1 MMAAAQQYETITM
14 PDSGIGSFI
23 ASNMDE
29 FDDNVLMFGR
39 ESGINSMKAVA
50 DRMAAQG
57 RNGDNYIIH
66 ASEKEVMVP
75 REVAE
80 NNPELMERVNQ
91 AISAEGADPAA
102 YVVGSELNSI
112 NPYTGQREFFLK
124 KLVKKVKNVLKKAA
138 KVILPVAINYFL
150 PGIGTIASAAIGAGI
165 GGLVQG
171 ENFGDALKSAA
182 LGGIT
187 AGVASGISSYS
198 SGGTFMEGV
207 KGGLPANYSGS
218 GLKGALPSGTDFDF
232 RGTKAPGF
240 FEPMK
245 TGFAGT
251 QKYADMV
258 RDSAAAAAAASSF
271 DEAARVEQLVNSGLT
286 PSTAAEIAKK
296 EAVAGI
302 TAAGKSSALGT
313 AVKYG
318 LPTLLAAGAGGA
330 FDPIP
335 AEEIDLS
342 GYGID
347 VADTSET
354 RLAED
359 PGKYSTGVPT
369 RSPGYISPS
378 NAIYSGQ
385 PLTTA
390 AYLPNQGSYNP
401 IVPSNTYA
409 ALTDQNAGTMVPSG
423 GGSSTYVPPSPVNIP
438 GYDPTVTGMRPA
450 PLYGVDQFGNPVYS
464 PYADPIMPAQYASAA
479 PITPVN
485 AARGG
490 AMDFPRRTGQI
501 EGPGTETS
509 DDIPAMLSDGEF
521 VMTAQAVR
529 NAGQG
534 DRQKGFRKMYDIMR
548 AYEGGAVA

>member
-1 MMAAAQQYETITM
+1 MAAAQQYETITM

-39 ESGINSMKAVA
+39 ESGLNSMKSVA

-66 ASEKEVMVP
+66 ASEKEVMIP

-80 NNPELMERVNQ
+80 NNPELMARVNQ

-124 KLVKKVKNVLKKAA
+124 KLVSKVKNVLKKAA
-138 KVILPVAINYFL
+138 KIILPVAINYFL
-150 PGIGTIASAAIGAGI
+150 PGLGTIASAAIGAGI

-187 AGVASGISSYS
+187 AGVASGISSKF

-207 KGGLPANYSGS
+207 KGGLPASYSGA
-218 GLKGALPSGTDFDF
+218 GLKGALPSSGDFAL
-232 RGTKAPGF
+232 RGSEAPGF

-245 TGFAGT
+245 TGYAGT
-251 QKYADMV
+251 TGYAEMV
-258 RDSAAAAAAASSF
+258 AENAAASASRF
-271 DEAARVEQLVNSGLT
+271 DEAARVQELVNSGIT

-318 LPTLLAAGAGGA
+318 LPTLLAAGASGA

-359 PGKYSTGVPT
+359 PGSYSVGVPT
-369 RSPGYISPS
+369 RRPGYISPS

-390 AYLPNQGSYNP
+390 SYLPSQGSYNP
-401 IVPSNTYA
+401 IVPSSTYA

-423 GGSSTYVPPSPVNIP
+423 GGSSTYVPPAPVNIP

-464 PYADPIMPAQYASAA
+464 PYGDPILPAQYASAA

-534 DRQKGFRKMYDIMR
+534 NRQKGFQKMYDIMR

>member
-14 PDSGIGSFI
+14 PDAGIGSFI
-23 ASNMDE
+23 TSNMDE

-39 ESGINSMKAVA
+39 ESGINSMKSVA

-80 NNPELMERVNQ
+80 NNPELMARVNQ

-124 KLVKKVKNVLKKAA
+124 KLIKKVKNVLKKAA
-138 KVILPVAINYFL
+138 KIILPVALNYFL
-150 PGIGTIASAAIGAGI
+150 PGLGTIASATIGAGI

-171 ENFGDALKSAA
+171 ESFGDALKSAA

-187 AGVASGISSYS
+187 AGVASGL
-198 SGGTFMEGV
+198 SGPGSFMDNV
-207 KGGLPANYSGS
+207 KSGLPASYSGS
-218 GLKGALPSGTDFDF
+218 GLKGALPSKSDLTTF
-232 RGTKAPGF
+232 RGPESPGF
-240 FEPMK
+240 FEPFE
-245 TGFAGT
+245 TGYQG
-251 QKYADMV
+251 
-258 RDSAAAAAAASSF
+258 
-271 DEAARVEQLVNSGLT
+271 E
-286 PSTAAEIAKK
+286 P
-296 EAVAGI
+296 AVAQ
-302 TAAGKSSALGT
+302 TSSALTIQDLNPAQLEHATNLKALNPNLTGNALAEAAAKAVPT
-313 AVKYG
+313 AVKSSGLKTALKYG
-318 LPTLLAAGAGGA
+318 LPTLLAAGASGA
-330 FDPIP
+330 LDPIP
-335 AEEIDLS
+335 GEEIDLS

-347 VADTSET
+347 VTDTSET
-354 RLAED
+354 RLADD

-369 RSPGYISPS
+369 RRPEYISPS

-390 AYLPNQGSYNP
+390 SYLPSQGSYNP

-409 ALTDQNAGTMVPSG
+409 ALTNQNAGTMVPSG

-438 GYDPTVTGMRPA
+438 GYDSRVTGMRPA
-450 PLYGVDQFGNPVYS
+450 PLYGVDEFGNPVYS

-534 DRQKGFRKMYDIMR
+534 NRQKGFQKMYDIMR

>member
-14 PDSGIGSFI
+14 PDAGIGSFLT
-23 ASNMDE
+23 SNMDE
-29 FDDNVLMFGR
+29 LDDNVLMFGR
-39 ESGINSMKAVA
+39 EAGINSMKAVA
-50 DRMAAQG
+50 DRMASQG
-57 RNGDNYIIH
+57 RNGDNYVVH
-66 ASEKEVMVP
+66 ASEREVMVP

-80 NNPELMERVNQ
+80 NNPELMGQINQ

-112 NPYTGQREFFLK
+112 NPYTGQREFFLS
-124 KLVKKVKNVLKKAA
+124 KLIKKVKNVLKKAA
-138 KVILPVAINYFL
+138 KIILPVAINFFV
-150 PGIGTIASAAIGAGI
+150 PGLGTIASAAIGAGI

-187 AGVASGISSYS
+187 AGVASGLANKFSG

-207 KGGLPANYSGS
+207 KGGLPASYTGS
-218 GLKGALPSGTDFDF
+218 GLKGALPSSTDFAF
-232 RGTKAPGF
+232 RGEGDPGF
-240 FEPMK
+240 FEPTK

-251 QKYADMV
+251 KNYADMV
-258 RDSAAAAAAASSF
+258 AGNAASSAAASSF
-271 DEAARVEQLVNSGLT
+271 NEAGRVDELVKKGINPT
-286 PSTAAEIAKK
+286 TAAEIAKK
-296 EAVAGI
+296 EAVASV
-302 TAAGKSSALGT
+302 TSAGKSSFLKSA
-313 AVKYG
+313 AKYG
-318 LPTLLAAGAGGA
+318 LPSLLAAGAAGA

-335 AEEIDLS
+335 GEEIDLS

-347 VADTSET
+347 VTDTAET
-354 RLAED
+354 RLAENGD
-359 PGKYSTGVPT
+359 KYRTGVPT

-378 NAIYSGQ
+378 QAIYSGQ
-385 PLTTA
+385 PLTNA
-390 AYLPNQGSYNP
+390 SYAGNQGTYNP

-409 ALTDQNAGTMVPSG
+409 ALTNQNAGTMVPSG

-438 GYDPTVTGMRPA
+438 GYDPNVTGMRPA
-450 PLYGVDQFGNPVYS
+450 QMYGVDQFGNPIYS
-464 PYADPIMPAQYASAA
+464 PYAVEAPIVPAQYAA
-479 PITPVN
+479 N
-485 AARGG
+485 GG
-490 AMDFPRRTGQI
+490 PMSSQDFPRRTGQI
-501 EGPGTETS
+501 QGPGTGTS

-534 DRQKGFRKMYDIMR
+534 NRQKGVQKMYDIMR

>member
-1 MMAAAQQYETITM
+1 MAAAQQYETITM

-39 ESGINSMKAVA
+39 ESGINSMKSVA

-124 KLVKKVKNVLKKAA
+124 KLVRKVKNVLKKAA
-138 KVILPVAINYFL
+138 KIILPVAINYFL
-150 PGIGTIASAAIGAGI
+150 PGLGTIASAAIGAGI

-187 AGVASGISSYS
+187 AGVASGISSKF

-207 KGGLPANYSGS
+207 KGGLPASYSGA
-218 GLKGALPSGTDFDF
+218 GLKGALPSSGDFAL
-232 RGTKAPGF
+232 RGSEAPGF

-245 TGFAGT
+245 TGYAGT
-251 QKYADMV
+251 EGYAQNLSAAQEAADMNKY
-258 RDSAAAAAAASSF
+258 
-271 DEAARVEQLVNSGLT
+271 QL
-286 PSTAAEIAKK
+286 AKAEIDKAK
-296 EAVAGI
+296 AAGI
-302 TAAGKSSALGT
+302 TLTPEQALTQVSANVGKSSALGT

-318 LPTLLAAGAGGA
+318 LPTLLAAGASGA

-335 AEEIDLS
+335 GEEIDLS

-347 VADTSET
+347 VTDTSET

-359 PGKYSTGVPT
+359 TGKYSVGVPT
-369 RSPGYISPS
+369 RRPEYISPS

-390 AYLPNQGSYNP
+390 SYLPSQGSYNP
-401 IVPSNTYA
+401 IVPSSTYA

-423 GGSSTYVPPSPVNIP
+423 GGSSTYVPPAPVNIP

-450 PLYGVDQFGNPVYS
+450 PLYGVDRFGNPVYS
-464 PYADPIMPAQYASAA
+464 PYGDPIMPAQYASAA

-534 DRQKGFRKMYDIMR
+534 NRQKGFQKMYDIMR

>member
-1 MMAAAQQYETITM
+1 MLKICPFRTRGY
-14 PDSGIGSFI
+14 D
-23 ASNMDE
+23 
-29 FDDNVLMFGR
+29 
-39 ESGINSMKAVA
+39 
-50 DRMAAQG
+50 
-57 RNGDNYIIH
+57 
-66 ASEKEVMVP
+66 
-75 REVAE
+75 
-80 NNPELMERVNQ
+80 
-91 AISAEGADPAA
+91 
-102 YVVGSELNSI
+102 LNK
-112 NPYTGQREFFLK
+112 YQL
-124 KLVKKVKNVLKKAA
+124 A
-138 KVILPVAINYFL
+138 K
-150 PGIGTIASAAIGAGI
+150 
-165 GGLVQG
+165 
-171 ENFGDALKSAA
+171 
-182 LGGIT
+182 
-187 AGVASGISSYS
+187 
-198 SGGTFMEGV
+198 
-207 KGGLPANYSGS
+207 
-218 GLKGALPSGTDFDF
+218 
-232 RGTKAPGF
+232 
-240 FEPMK
+240 
-245 TGFAGT
+245 
-251 QKYADMV
+251 
-258 RDSAAAAAAASSF
+258 
-271 DEAARVEQLVNSGLT
+271 
-286 PSTAAEIAKK
+286 AEIDKAK
-296 EAVAGI
+296 AAGI
-302 TAAGKSSALGT
+302 TLTPEQALTQVSSNVGKSSALGT

-318 LPTLLAAGAGGA
+318 LPTLLAAGASGA

-369 RSPGYISPS
+369 RRPEYISPS

-409 ALTDQNAGTMVPSG
+409 ALTNQNAGTMVPSG

>member
-39 ESGINSMKAVA
+39 ESGINSMKSVA
-50 DRMAAQG
+50 DRMAARG

-80 NNPELMERVNQ
+80 KNPELMARVNQ

-124 KLVKKVKNVLKKAA
+124 KLVSKVKNVLKKAA
-138 KVILPVAINYFL
+138 KIILPVAINYFL
-150 PGIGTIASAAIGAGI
+150 PGLGTIASAAIGAGI

-187 AGVASGISSYS
+187 AGVASGISSKF

-207 KGGLPANYSGS
+207 KGGLPASYSGA
-218 GLKGALPSGTDFDF
+218 GLKGALPSSGDFAL
-232 RGTKAPGF
+232 RGSEAPGF

-245 TGFAGT
+245 TGYAGT
-251 QKYADMV
+251 EGYAQGLSAAQEAADMNKY
-258 RDSAAAAAAASSF
+258 
-271 DEAARVEQLVNSGLT
+271 QL
-286 PSTAAEIAKK
+286 AKAEIEKAK
-296 EAVAGI
+296 AAGI
-302 TAAGKSSALGT
+302 TLTPEQALTQVSANVGKSSALGT

-318 LPTLLAAGAGGA
+318 LPTLLAAGASGA

-359 PGKYSTGVPT
+359 PGSYSVGVPT
-369 RSPGYISPS
+369 RRPGYISPS

-390 AYLPNQGSYNP
+390 SYLPSQGSYNP
-401 IVPSNTYA
+401 IVPSSTYA

-423 GGSSTYVPPSPVNIP
+423 GGSSTYVPPAPVNIP

-464 PYADPIMPAQYASAA
+464 PYGDPILPAQYASAA

-534 DRQKGFRKMYDIMR
+534 NRQKGFQKMYDIMR

>member
-1 MMAAAQQYETITM
+1 MAAAQQYETITM
-14 PDSGIGSFI
+14 PDAGIGSFLT
-23 ASNMDE
+23 SNMDE
-29 FDDNVLMFGR
+29 LDDNVLMFGR

-150 PGIGTIASAAIGAGI
+150 PGLGTIASAAIGAGI

-187 AGVASGISSYS
+187 AGVASGISSKF

-207 KGGLPANYSGS
+207 KGGLPASYSGA
-218 GLKGALPSGTDFDF
+218 GLKGALPSSGDFAL
-232 RGTKAPGF
+232 RGPEAPGF

-245 TGFAGT
+245 TGYAGT
-251 QKYADMV
+251 DAYAQSL
-258 RDSAAAAAAASSF
+258 SAAQ
-271 DEAARVEQLVNSGLT
+271 EAAGMNKYQL
-286 PSTAAEIAKK
+286 AKAEIDKAK
-296 EAVAGI
+296 AAGI
-302 TAAGKSSALGT
+302 TLSPDQALTQVSANVGKSSALGT

-464 PYADPIMPAQYASAA
+464 PYADPIMPAQYASTA

>member
-1 MMAAAQQYETITM
+1 MMAAAQQYETVTM

-39 ESGINSMKAVA
+39 ESGINSMKSVA

-138 KVILPVAINYFL
+138 KIILPVAINYFL
-150 PGIGTIASAAIGAGI
+150 PGLGTIASAAIGAGI

-171 ENFGDALKSAA
+171 ENFGEALKSAA

-187 AGVASGISSYS
+187 AGVASGISSKF

-207 KGGLPANYSGS
+207 KGGLPASYSGA
-218 GLKGALPSGTDFDF
+218 GLKGALPSSGDFAL
-232 RGTKAPGF
+232 RGPEAPGF

-245 TGFAGT
+245 TGYAGT
-251 QKYADMV
+251 EGYAQNLSAAQEAADMNKY
-258 RDSAAAAAAASSF
+258 
-271 DEAARVEQLVNSGLT
+271 QL
-286 PSTAAEIAKK
+286 AKAEIDKAK
-296 EAVAGI
+296 AAGI
-302 TAAGKSSALGT
+302 TLTPEQALTQVSANVGKSSALGT

-318 LPTLLAAGAGGA
+318 LPTLLAAGASGA

-335 AEEIDLS
+335 GEEIDLS

-347 VADTSET
+347 VTDTSET
-354 RLAED
+354 RLADD
-359 PGKYSTGVPT
+359 PGSYSVGVPT

-390 AYLPNQGSYNP
+390 SYLPSQGSYNP
-401 IVPSNTYA
+401 IVPSSTYA

-423 GGSSTYVPPSPVNIP
+423 GGSSTYVPPAPVNIP

-534 DRQKGFRKMYDIMR
+534 NRQKGFQKMYDIMR

>member
-39 ESGINSMKAVA
+39 ESGINSMKSVA

-124 KLVKKVKNVLKKAA
+124 KLVRKVKNVLKKAA
-138 KVILPVAINYFL
+138 KIIVPVAINYFL
-150 PGIGTIASAAIGAGI
+150 PGLGTIASAAIGAGI

-187 AGVASGISSYS
+187 AGVASGISSKF

-207 KGGLPANYSGS
+207 KGGLPASYSGA
-218 GLKGALPSGTDFDF
+218 GLKGALPSSGDFAL
-232 RGTKAPGF
+232 RGSEAPGF

-245 TGFAGT
+245 TGYAGT
-251 QKYADMV
+251 DAYAQNVSAAQEVADMNKY
-258 RDSAAAAAAASSF
+258 
-271 DEAARVEQLVNSGLT
+271 QL
-286 PSTAAEIAKK
+286 AKAEIDKAK
-296 EAVAGI
+296 AAGI
-302 TAAGKSSALGT
+302 TLTPEQALTQVSANVGKSSALGT

-318 LPTLLAAGAGGA
+318 LPTLLAAGASGA

-335 AEEIDLS
+335 GEEIDLS

-347 VADTSET
+347 VTDTSET
-354 RLAED
+354 RLADD
-359 PGKYSTGVPT
+359 PGSYSVGVPT
-369 RSPGYISPS
+369 RRPEYISPS

-390 AYLPNQGSYNP
+390 SYLPSQGSYNA
-401 IVPSNTYA
+401 IVPSSTYA

-423 GGSSTYVPPSPVNIP
+423 GGSSTYVPPAPVNIP

-464 PYADPIMPAQYASAA
+464 PYGDPIMPAQYASAA

-534 DRQKGFRKMYDIMR
+534 NRQKGFQKMYDIMR

>member
-1 MMAAAQQYETITM
+1 MAAAQQYETITM

-39 ESGINSMKAVA
+39 ESGINSMKSVA

-138 KVILPVAINYFL
+138 KIILPVAINYFL
-150 PGIGTIASAAIGAGI
+150 PGLGTIASAAIGAGI

-207 KGGLPANYSGS
+207 KGGLPASYSGA
-218 GLKGALPSGTDFDF
+218 GLKGALPSSGDFAL
-232 RGTKAPGF
+232 RGPEAPGF

-245 TGFAGT
+245 TGYAGT
-251 QKYADMV
+251 EGYAQNLSAAQEAADMNKY
-258 RDSAAAAAAASSF
+258 
-271 DEAARVEQLVNSGLT
+271 QL
-286 PSTAAEIAKK
+286 AKAEIDKAK
-296 EAVAGI
+296 AAGI
-302 TAAGKSSALGT
+302 TLTPEQALTQVSANVGKSSALGT

-318 LPTLLAAGAGGA
+318 LPTLLAAGASGA

-335 AEEIDLS
+335 GEEIDLS
-342 GYGID
+342 GFGID
-347 VADTSET
+347 VTDTSET

-359 PGKYSTGVPT
+359 PGSYSVGVPT
-369 RSPGYISPS
+369 RRPEYISPS

-390 AYLPNQGSYNP
+390 SYLPSQGSYNP
-401 IVPSNTYA
+401 IVPSSTYA

-423 GGSSTYVPPSPVNIP
+423 GGSSTYVPPAPVNIP

-534 DRQKGFRKMYDIMR
+534 NRQKGFQKMYDIMR

>member
-1 MMAAAQQYETITM
+1 MAAAQQYETITM
-14 PDSGIGSFI
+14 PDAGIGSFI
-23 ASNMDE
+23 TSNMDE

-50 DRMAAQG
+50 DRMASQG

-80 NNPELMERVNQ
+80 NNPELMARVNQ

-138 KVILPVAINYFL
+138 KIILPVALNYFL
-150 PGIGTIASAAIGAGI
+150 PGLGTIASATIGAGI

-171 ENFGDALKSAA
+171 ESFGDALKSAA

-187 AGVASGISSYS
+187 AGVASGL
-198 SGGTFMEGV
+198 SGPGSFMDNV
-207 KGGLPANYSGS
+207 KSGLPASYRPGD
-218 GLKGALPSGTDFDF
+218 GLMGALPNKSDITTL
-232 RGTKAPGF
+232 RGPESPGF
-240 FEPMK
+240 FEPFE
-245 TGFAGT
+245 TGYQGQAATAAQSQSALTIQDLNPAQLEHATNLKALNPNLTGN
-251 QKYADMV
+251 ALAE
-258 RDSAAAAAAASSF
+258 AAAKA
-271 DEAARVEQLVNSGLT
+271 V
-286 PSTAAEIAKK
+286 PTA
-296 EAVAGI
+296 V
-302 TAAGKSSALGT
+302 KSSALGT

-318 LPTLLAAGAGGA
+318 LPTLLAAGASGA

-347 VADTSET
+347 VTDTSET
-354 RLAED
+354 RLAAD

-369 RSPGYISPS
+369 RRPGYVSPS

-390 AYLPNQGSYNP
+390 AYRPSQGSYNP

-409 ALTDQNAGTMVPSG
+409 ALTNQNAGTMVPSG

-450 PLYGVDQFGNPVYS
+450 PLYGVDEFGNPVYS

-534 DRQKGFRKMYDIMR
+534 NRQKGFQKMYDIMR

>member
-1 MMAAAQQYETITM
+1 MAAAQQYETITM
-14 PDSGIGSFI
+14 PDAGIGSFLT
-23 ASNMDE
+23 SNMDE
-29 FDDNVLMFGR
+29 LDDNVLMFGR

-66 ASEKEVMVP
+66 ASEKEIMVP

-80 NNPELMERVNQ
+80 NNPELMARVNQ

-124 KLVKKVKNVLKKAA
+124 KLISKVKNVLKKAA
-138 KVILPVAINYFL
+138 KIILPVAINYFL
-150 PGIGTIASAAIGAGI
+150 PGLGTIASATIGAGI

-171 ENFGDALKSAA
+171 ENLGDALKSAA

-187 AGVASGISSYS
+187 AGVASGISSKF

-207 KGGLPANYSGS
+207 KGGLPASYNGA
-218 GLKGALPSGTDFDF
+218 GLKGALPSSGDFAL
-232 RGTKAPGF
+232 RGPEAPGF

-251 QKYADMV
+251 RNYAKMV
-258 RDSAAAAAAASSF
+258 ADNAAAAAAASSF

-318 LPTLLAAGAGGA
+318 LPTLLAAGASGA

-369 RSPGYISPS
+369 RRPGYISPS

-390 AYLPNQGSYNP
+390 SYLPNQGSYNP
-401 IVPSNTYA
+401 IVPSSTYA
-409 ALTDQNAGTMVPSG
+409 ALTNQNAGTMVPSG
-423 GGSSTYVPPSPVNIP
+423 GGSSTYVPPAPVNIP

-464 PYADPIMPAQYASAA
+464 PYGDPIMPAQYASAA

-490 AMDFPRRTGQI
+490 AMNFPRRTGQI

>member
-39 ESGINSMKAVA
+39 ESGINSMKSVA

-124 KLVKKVKNVLKKAA
+124 KLVRKVKNVLKKAA
-138 KVILPVAINYFL
+138 KIILPVAINYFL
-150 PGIGTIASAAIGAGI
+150 PGLGTIASATIGAGI

-171 ENFGDALKSAA
+171 ESFGDALKSAA

-187 AGVASGISSYS
+187 AGVASGLASK
-198 SGGTFMEGV
+198 GTFMEGV
-207 KGGLPANYSGS
+207 KSGLPASYRPGS
-218 GLKGALPSGTDFDF
+218 GLMGALPNSGDFAL
-232 RGTKAPGF
+232 RGPEAPGF
-240 FEPMK
+240 FEPFK
-245 TGFAGT
+245 TGYQGQPATAGQSQSALT
-251 QKYADMV
+251 IQDLNPAQLEHATNLKALNPDLTGNALAEAAV
-258 RDSAAAAAAASSF
+258 KAVPAAA
-271 DEAARVEQLVNSGLT
+271 
-286 PSTAAEIAKK
+286 
-296 EAVAGI
+296 
-302 TAAGKSSALGT
+302 KSSALGT

-318 LPTLLAAGAGGA
+318 LPTLLAAGASGA

-335 AEEIDLS
+335 GEEIDLS

-347 VADTSET
+347 VTDTSET

-359 PGKYSTGVPT
+359 PGSYSVGVPT
-369 RSPGYISPS
+369 RRPEYISPS

-390 AYLPNQGSYNP
+390 SYLPSQGSYNP
-401 IVPSNTYA
+401 IVPSSTYA

-423 GGSSTYVPPSPVNIP
+423 GGSSTYVPPAPVNIP

-464 PYADPIMPAQYASAA
+464 PYGDPIMPAQYASAA

-534 DRQKGFRKMYDIMR
+534 NRQKGFQKMYDIMR

>member
-1 MMAAAQQYETITM
+1 MAAAQQYETITM

-150 PGIGTIASAAIGAGI
+150 PGLGTIASAAIGAGI

-207 KGGLPANYSGS
+207 KGGLPASYSGA
-218 GLKGALPSGTDFDF
+218 GLKGALPSSGDFAL
-232 RGTKAPGF
+232 RGPEAPGF

-245 TGFAGT
+245 TGYAGT
-251 QKYADMV
+251 DAYAQSL
-258 RDSAAAAAAASSF
+258 SAAQ
-271 DEAARVEQLVNSGLT
+271 EAAGMNKYQL
-286 PSTAAEIAKK
+286 AKAEIDKAK
-296 EAVAGI
+296 AAGI
-302 TAAGKSSALGT
+302 TLTPEQALTQVSSSVGNSSALGT

-464 PYADPIMPAQYASAA
+464 PYADPIMPAQYASTA

>member
-1 MMAAAQQYETITM
+1 MAAAQQYETITM

-39 ESGINSMKAVA
+39 ESGINSMKSVA

-66 ASEKEVMVP
+66 ASEKEVMIP

-80 NNPELMERVNQ
+80 NNPELMARVNQ

-124 KLVKKVKNVLKKAA
+124 KLVSKVKNVLKKAA
-138 KVILPVAINYFL
+138 KIILPVAINYFL
-150 PGIGTIASAAIGAGI
+150 PGLGTIASAAIGAGI

-187 AGVASGISSYS
+187 AGVASGISSKF

-207 KGGLPANYSGS
+207 KGGLPASYSGA
-218 GLKGALPSGTDFDF
+218 GLKGALPSSGDFAL
-232 RGTKAPGF
+232 RGSEAPGF

-245 TGFAGT
+245 TGYAGT
-251 QKYADMV
+251 TGYAEMV
-258 RDSAAAAAAASSF
+258 AENAAASASRF
-271 DEAARVEQLVNSGLT
+271 DEAARVQELVNSGIT

-318 LPTLLAAGAGGA
+318 LPTLLAAGASGA

-359 PGKYSTGVPT
+359 PGSYSVGVPT
-369 RSPGYISPS
+369 RRPGYISPS

-390 AYLPNQGSYNP
+390 SYLPSQGSYNP
-401 IVPSNTYA
+401 IVPSSTYA

-423 GGSSTYVPPSPVNIP
+423 GGSSTYVPPAPVNIP

-464 PYADPIMPAQYASAA
+464 PYGDPILPAQYASAA

-534 DRQKGFRKMYDIMR
+534 NRQKGFQKMYDIMR

>member
-1 MMAAAQQYETITM
+1 MAAAQQYETITM
-14 PDSGIGSFI
+14 PDAGIGSFI
-23 ASNMDE
+23 SSNMDE

-39 ESGINSMKAVA
+39 ESGINSMKSVA

-80 NNPELMERVNQ
+80 NNPELMARVNQ

-102 YVVGSELNSI
+102 YVVGSESNSI

-138 KVILPVAINYFL
+138 KIILPVALNYFL
-150 PGIGTIASAAIGAGI
+150 PGLGTIASATIGAGI

-187 AGVASGISSYS
+187 AGVASGLASK
-198 SGGTFMEGV
+198 GTFMEGV
-207 KGGLPANYSGS
+207 KGGLPASYSGS
-218 GLKGALPSGTDFDF
+218 GITSALPKASDF
-232 RGTKAPGF
+232 RLRGAYTDPAKFLNPTGTGYAANQTIA
-240 FEPMK
+240 EP
-245 TGFAGT
+245 
-251 QKYADMV
+251 
-258 RDSAAAAAAASSF
+258 AAAAAF
-271 DEAARVEQLVNSGLT
+271 NEAGRVNELVNEGYSIDTAKLQAQKEALSGL
-286 PSTAAEIAKK
+286 SS
-296 EAVAGI
+296 
-302 TAAGKSSALGT
+302 AGKSSALGT

-318 LPTLLAAGAGGA
+318 LPTLLAAGAAGA

-342 GYGID
+342 GFGID
-347 VADTSET
+347 VTDTAET
-354 RLAED
+354 RLAD
-359 PGKYSTGVPT
+359 NKDQYSVGTPT

-390 AYLPNQGSYNP
+390 SYLPSQGSYNP
-401 IVPSNTYA
+401 IVPSSTYA

-423 GGSSTYVPPSPVNIP
+423 GGSSTYVPPAPVNIP

-450 PLYGVDQFGNPVYS
+450 PLYGVDQFGNPIYS

-534 DRQKGFRKMYDIMR
+534 NRQKGFQKMYDIMR